1 MTGTQD
7 TLQTPTE
14 ASTRMRQLTPSPVR
28 QHGMQHVC
36 LTKALHARPPPPGG
50 TPPLPPPA
58 CAGAPAPPAWRAVGR
73 SQARPARRR
82 SGPRWPA
89 GLRRPPSRAPTCLA
103 AAPATRRTHG
113 AHPGP
118 QPALLP
124 GAAAQPPAWAVQH
137 RSDAEE
143 GALAQQQPVPLPVM
157 PDTGM
162 THGTSSALLCVH
174 FSKRPSRACVGAW
187 QLCRAAPG
195 VRAVRCG
202 SRAARLRVVPAGRGE

>member
-1 MTGTQD
+1 
-7 TLQTPTE
+7 
-14 ASTRMRQLTPSPVR
+14 
-28 QHGMQHVC
+28 MQGHHPQG
-36 LTKALHARPPPPGG
+36 APPPF
-50 TPPLPPPA
+50 PPPA
-58 CAGAPAPPAWRAVGR
+58 CAGAPAPPAWRAAGR
-73 SQARPARRR
+73 SQAPPARRR